1 MGDDSSRS
9 IVKSL
14 RNEWSLFLEAFQ
26 GEESESETEIEKK
39 SQGEF
44 PAGELRAMDM
54 SQIREMT
61 RALLEDR
68 KRLNQKLE
76 SLSKEIDLNSAKLES
91 LRLVGAA
98 EDEAMVRINELH
110 DLGQYMAQAL
120 QKLDQ
125 KLRAIREQEDRLN
138 EELLTS

>member
-14 RNEWSLFLEAFQ
+14 KNEWSLFLEAFQ
-26 GEESESETEIEKK
+26 GEETENETEKK
-39 SQGEF
+39 SQDDF
-44 PAGELRAMDM
+44 PAEELQVMDM

-61 RALLEDR
+61 KALLEDR
-68 KRLNQKLE
+68 KKLNQKLE

-91 LRLVGAA
+91 LRLVGGV
-98 EDEAMVRINELH
+98 EDETMVRINELH
-110 DLGQYMAQAL
+110 DLGQSMAQAL
-120 QKLDQ
+120 QKLDK
-125 KLRAIREQEDRLN
+125 KLRAIREQEDRLT